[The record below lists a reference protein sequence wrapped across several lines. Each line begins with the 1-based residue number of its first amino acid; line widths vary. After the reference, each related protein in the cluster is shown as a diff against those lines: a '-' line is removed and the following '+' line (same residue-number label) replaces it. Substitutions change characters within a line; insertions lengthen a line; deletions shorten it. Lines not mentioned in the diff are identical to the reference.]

1 MQGTA
6 KKERRYTYTH
16 IWLTHFVVQ
25 HGKAV
30 IPPVKKN
37 QLINVT
43 VYFWTPGFDSFMSVL
58 MPILYCLEVT
68 YCSFVLS
75 YAIGKS
81 SSFFLFSRFVL
92 AVLDL
97 LNFHIDFRIGLSV
110 FSKRELEF

>member
-1 MQGTA
+1 MQRTA

-58 MPILYCLEVT
+58 MPILYCLDF
-68 YCSFVLS
+68 CNLQISLK
-75 YAIGKS
+75 IRLCKS
-81 SSFFLFSRFVL
+81 SNVFLFKEYFGYSL
-92 AVLDL
+92 
-97 LNFHIDFRIGLSV
+97 
-110 FSKRELEF
+110 